1 MDKSSKKSDASSSEH
16 RLTTPDLDPKK
27 LDFKNSSKQLTMT
40 DLMKKSKGVSFN
52 LDQSESPDV
61 SD

>member
-1 MDKSSKKSDASSSEH
+1 MDKSSKNSYASSSEH
-16 RLTTPDLDPKK
+16 KLSSPDLAPKK

-52 LDQSESPDV
+52 LDQSESPEV